1 MGSEPTPSES
11 LVTSDEEVVRAKP
24 PTAGGGGGGGGGG
37 VEPAE
42 VSEGSP
48 HSTPP
53 LRSDETPFATDNL
66 GDTVVRLDKV

>member
-24 PTAGGGGGGGGGG
+24 PTAGDGCGDGGGGGGGG
-37 VEPAE
+37 VEPVE

-53 LRSDETPFATDNL
+53 
-66 GDTVVRLDKV
+66 